1 MLYETYATL
10 SAQMLDCY
18 VTNITLPDT
27 IGGILT
33 YLRINTTNKI
43 VWYAETDLLK
53 QIIEHETNCNVSDY
67 RNAA

>member
-27 IGGILT
+27 IGGLLT

-43 VWYAETDLLK
+43 VWYAETD
-53 QIIEHETNCNVSDY
+53 C
-67 RNAA
+67 